1 MVVVLVIHPLLHS
14 ADGNLETSSAAAAAA
29 VPVAVEVVHCEPVVA
44 APKDVVAVV
53 KQAATAVAARQ
64 SCWTLH

>member
-14 ADGNLETSSAAAAAA
+14 ADGNLETSSAAAAA